1 MKATRKKIKIF
12 QDSNGNE
19 PFAKWIKTVSTPIR
33 ARIFTKLDRVET
45 GNLGDCKFI
54 GEGVSEFRLHFGPGY
69 RIYYGEIDNTIILL
83 LCGGDKSTQTKDV
96 KKAKKYWNEYISR
109 RMS

>member
-1 MKATRKKIKIF
+1 MDVTRRKIKIF

-19 PFAKWIKTVSTPIR
+19 PFTKWIKTVSTPTR
-33 ARIFTKLDRVET
+33 ARVFAKLDRVET
-45 GNLGDCKFI
+45 GNLGDCRFI

-69 RIYYGEIDNTIILL
+69 RIYYGEFDNTIILL
-83 LCGGDKSTQTKDV
+83 PCGGDKSTQAKDV

>member
-1 MKATRKKIKIF
+1 MDVTKKKIKIF

-19 PFAKWIKTVSTPIR
+19 PFTKWIKTVSTPIR
-33 ARIFTKLDRVET
+33 ARVFTRLDRVET

-54 GEGVSEFRLHFGPGY
+54 GEGVS
-69 RIYYGEIDNTIILL
+69 DILL

-96 KKAKKYWNEYISR
+96 KKAKKYWNKYISR

>member
-1 MKATRKKIKIF
+1 MDVTRRKIKIF

-19 PFAKWIKTVSTPIR
+19 PFTKWIKTVSTTIR
-33 ARIFTKLDRVET
+33 ARVFTKLDRVET

>member
-1 MKATRKKIKIF
+1 MEATRKKIKIF

-19 PFAKWIKTVSTPIR
+19 PFVKWIKTVSTPTR
-33 ARIFTKLDRVET
+33 ARVFAKLDRVET